1 MCVTAFLSRQNDVIA
16 MGKKTEFLK
25 FFISNDRVA
34 KKMLNST
41 LIKLITVKLNYHW
54 GLASLNPN
62 LCFFHLFWAKLC
74 IYTFNTTQSVV
85 CQLSWLGNMWFNIH
99 MCLLFLLYMQSHYIT
114 YILFPPKDLQTN
126 SAKWHRISHS
136 SLSGKTGLFFG

>member
-41 LIKLITVKLNYHW
+41 LIKLITVKLNYH
-54 GLASLNPN
+54 
-62 LCFFHLFWAKLC
+62 
-74 IYTFNTTQSVV
+74 
-85 CQLSWLGNMWFNIH
+85 
-99 MCLLFLLYMQSHYIT
+99 
-114 YILFPPKDLQTN
+114 
-126 SAKWHRISHS
+126 
-136 SLSGKTGLFFG
+136 